1 MIVAHFAT
9 MGGYADT
16 YNQLTKENMLMPIV
30 KHLIADTFGTHI
42 GKYQGRLKITQ
53 KGKTLTQAPLIHLD
67 AVHVISRGVSVSSD
81 ALAACCESGIP
92 IHYLDERGTPY
103 ATVYSAGLV
112 GTVLTRR
119 EQLRAYDDERG
130 YHVAMMFANGKIQ
143 NQANTLRYLA
153 RNRKENP
160 IGESLQLRAGEVQDY
175 LRPLE
180 ALIPQH
186 VDDLRNPLMSI
197 EANAA
202 KLYWA
207 GAREIMPPE
216 YGWEKRVGRGATD
229 PINSLLNYG
238 YGILYGQIER
248 VLTLAGLDPYAGF
261 IHADRP
267 GKPSLVLDFI
277 EEFRQVAVDRVVF
290 GLAARQFVVEQ
301 DSLGQMSVDTRR
313 TFAEHILNHLESN
326 VRYDS
331 QRQPLRVVM
340 QTQARRLVA
349 YIRCERERYVPFKA
363 EV

>member
-1 MIVAHFAT
+1 MA
-9 MGGYADT
+9 
-16 YNQLTKENMLMPIV
+16 IV

-42 GKYQGRLKITQ
+42 GKYSGRLKITQ
-53 KGKTLTQAPLIHLD
+53 KGTTLQQAPLMHLD
-67 AVHVISRGVSVSSD
+67 AVHVISRGVSISSD

-92 IHYLDERGTPY
+92 VHYLDERGTPY

-130 YHVAMMFANGKIQ
+130 YHVAVMMATGKIQ

-153 RNRKENP
+153 RNRKDTPAGDE
-160 IGESLQLRAGEVQDY
+160 LLLLAGEVADHLQSI
-175 LRPLE
+175 E
-180 ALIPQH
+180 ALPPQY
-186 VDDLRNPLMSI
+186 VDDLRTPLMSI
-197 EANAA
+197 EAHAA
-202 KLYWA
+202 KLYWE
-207 GAREIMPPE
+207 GTRHVVPE
-216 YGWEKRVGRGATD
+216 DYGWKKRTGRGATD

-238 YGILYGQIER
+238 YGILYGQTER
-248 VLTLAGLDPYAGF
+248 ALTLAGLDPYAGF

-267 GKPSLVLDFI
+267 GKPSLILDFI

-290 GLAARQFVVEQ
+290 GLAARQFTVEQ
-301 DSLGQMSVDTRR
+301 DGHGHMCVDTRR
-313 TFAEHILNHLESN
+313 TFAEHILKHLESN
-326 VRYDS
+326 VRYEG

-349 YIRCERERYVPFKA
+349 YLRHECEAYTPFRA